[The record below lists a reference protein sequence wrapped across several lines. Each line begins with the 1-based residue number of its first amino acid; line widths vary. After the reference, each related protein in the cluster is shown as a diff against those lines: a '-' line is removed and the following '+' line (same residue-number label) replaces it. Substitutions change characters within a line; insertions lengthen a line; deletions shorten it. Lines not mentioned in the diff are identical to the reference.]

1 MELTDP
7 LSELYGLPPG
17 AAVLLPQRTEM
28 RMAFVL
34 VACHWRVP
42 FAQRWYDRTYRLPRW
57 ASCGCG
63 CGRSAAMAASR
74 KPDQPP
80 VCGFTLDGI
89 RCRKRGD
96 HRCLGRVRHVLA
108 FFTELLYHTKGEY
121 ARKRFVPAQWQAWT
135 CWPR

>member
-42 FAQRWYDRTYRLPRW
+42 FAQRWYDRTYRLPALGELRLRMW
-57 ASCGCG
+57 KERRY
-63 CGRSAAMAASR
+63 GR
-74 KPDQPP
+74 QPE
-80 VCGFTLDGI
+80 
-89 RCRKRGD
+89 
-96 HRCLGRVRHVLA
+96 A
-108 FFTELLYHTKGEY
+108 
-121 ARKRFVPAQWQAWT
+121 
-135 CWPR
+135 